1 MHPIDLIF
9 EDWRE
14 VQNRGAENMHAPVH
28 IVDASKIDENEDS
41 EVVEFNVLYLMR
53 QNTHKWAT

>member
-1 MHPIDLIF
+1 
-9 EDWRE
+9 
-14 VQNRGAENMHAPVH
+14 MHAPVH

-53 QNTHKWAT
+53 QNALK

>member
-1 MHPIDLIF
+1 
-9 EDWRE
+9 
-14 VQNRGAENMHAPVH
+14 MHAPVH

-53 QNTHKWAT
+53 QNTLK